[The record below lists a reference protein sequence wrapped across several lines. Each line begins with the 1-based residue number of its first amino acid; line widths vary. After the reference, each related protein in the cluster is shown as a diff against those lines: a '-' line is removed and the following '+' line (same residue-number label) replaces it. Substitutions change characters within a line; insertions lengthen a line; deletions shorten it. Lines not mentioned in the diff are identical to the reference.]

1 MNLTDSTDWS
11 FPVPILFGPG
21 RIGDLAGLCTDR
33 EIRNP
38 LIVTDRGSRELPF
51 ISDTVRILSGNRIA
65 NDVFSGF
72 SPNPVDTEV
81 ILGKQAFEQGEHD
94 AVIAIGGGSGMDGG
108 KAVSLMA
115 GREAP
120 LWDFDFDHVPREQTG
135 FVPLICIPTT
145 AGTGAETDST
155 AMITDT
161 GRGIKGCV
169 WHPEQKPLAAILD
182 PELTLELPRDLTA
195 WTGCDALTHAIEA
208 YVVLAFHPL
217 CDGAA
222 LEAMRLISGSLTK
235 AVNDPSDIEARA
247 AMLVGSCLAGVAFL
261 KGLGMVHA
269 ISHMVGAVHD
279 TQHGL
284 TNAVLLPAVLRFNRD
299 SIADKSREMA
309 AALGMP
315 RNGSAGFEAGIRSLL
330 DELDIPRNLGE
341 IGVSDDH
348 AEEIALKASR
358 DASAGTN
365 PRQASLQEIELLFLE
380 ALQEAR

>member
-1 MNLTDSTDWS
+1 MNLTDSADWS

-38 LIVTDRGSRELPF
+38 LIVTDRGSCDLPF
-51 ISDTVRILSGNRIA
+51 ISDTVRMLTANGIA

-115 GREAP
+115 GREVP
-120 LWDFDFDHVPREQTG
+120 LWEFDFDRVPPDQKG

-169 WHPEQKPLAAILD
+169 WHPRQKPLAAILD
-182 PELTLELPRDLTA
+182 PELTLDLPRDLTA

-208 YVVLAFHPL
+208 YCVPAFHPL

-222 LEAMRLISGSLTK
+222 LEAMRLISGSLVK

-299 SIADKSREMA
+299 SISDRVREMA
-309 AALGMP
+309 TALGMP
-315 RNGSAGFEAGIRSLL
+315 RNDGAGFEAGIRTLL
-330 DELDIPRNLGE
+330 DELEIPRNLLE

-365 PRQASLQEIELLFLE
+365 PRQAGLRDIELLFLE
-380 ALQEAR
+380 ALREAR

>member
-51 ISDTVRILSGNRIA
+51 ISDTVRMLSGNGIA

-115 GREAP
+115 GREVP

-208 YVVLAFHPL
+208 YVVPAFHPL

-222 LEAMRLISGSLTK
+222 LEAMRLISGSLAK

-341 IGVSDDH
+341 IGVSEGH